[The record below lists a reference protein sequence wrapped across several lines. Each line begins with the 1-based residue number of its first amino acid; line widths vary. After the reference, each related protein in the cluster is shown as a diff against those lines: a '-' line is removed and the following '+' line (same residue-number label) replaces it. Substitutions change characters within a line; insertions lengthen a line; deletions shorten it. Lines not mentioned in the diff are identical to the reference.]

1 METALGPSL
10 LLEKRGR
17 MLTDAQAI
25 MTFDPGMTF
34 SLDERPPKRRGGLH
48 LVFTFKCGFLET
60 ADWPEFRIRLK

>member
-1 METALGPSL
+1 METALGPSR

-34 SLDERPPKRRGGLH
+34 SLDKGPQNGAA
-48 LVFTFKCGFLET
+48 VSTFKCGFLET